1 MESQIKQEFAAR
13 VGLDWGD
20 RKHAWVLED
29 CSSQKRERGEL
40 EQRPE
45 AIEAWAMSLAGR
57 YPGQRV
63 AVGLEQQRGAV
74 VYALQKYAHLVLFPI
89 HPTTAAQFRKALY
102 PSGATDDGRDAEAL
116 LEFVKHHGERLRRL
130 EPDTEAT
137 RKLQALVEG
146 RRRLVEE
153 QTAHTNQLQ
162 ARLKLYYPQLLEWFD
177 DLTAPLVAAFVEQWP
192 TLPQLQQ
199 ASAEQVEQF
208 LKKRGCS
215 AKRIEQRLA
224 AIPQAMAL
232 TTDAAVVEPAVLMV
246 RSLLRMIAVLR
257 ESIAEM
263 ERQIEPVLR
272 AHPDY
277 AIVASLPG
285 AGEALEPRLLA
296 ALGSRRERWQS
307 AQELQCYSGIA
318 PVVERSGNSEQV
330 HFRWACPKF
339 VRQTFHEYALH
350 SIRHSDWAREFYQ
363 RKRAHGMDRQAA
375 IRMLAYKWIRIV
387 YRCWKDNI
395 PYDETRYRGALQQ
408 RTPLPAS
415 TAPTPAR
422 QQAAAALTAPT
433 VNLMFKPVAGFWKFL
448 GVTP

>member
-1 MESQIKQEFAAR
+1 
-13 VGLDWGD
+13 
-20 RKHAWVLED
+20 
-29 CSSQKRERGEL
+29 
-40 EQRPE
+40 
-45 AIEAWAMSLAGR
+45 
-57 YPGQRV
+57 
-63 AVGLEQQRGAV
+63 
-74 VYALQKYAHLVLFPI
+74 
-89 HPTTAAQFRKALY
+89 
-102 PSGATDDGRDAEAL
+102 
-116 LEFVKHHGERLRRL
+116 
-130 EPDTEAT
+130 
-137 RKLQALVEG
+137 
-146 RRRLVEE
+146 
-153 QTAHTNQLQ
+153 
-162 ARLKLYYPQLLEWFD
+162 
-177 DLTAPLVAAFVEQWP
+177 
-192 TLPQLQQ
+192 
-199 ASAEQVEQF
+199 
-208 LKKRGCS
+208 
-215 AKRIEQRLA
+215 
-224 AIPQAMAL
+224 
-232 TTDAAVVEPAVLMV
+232 
-246 RSLLRMIAVLR
+246 MIAVLR
-257 ESIAEM
+257 ESITEM
-263 ERQIEPVLR
+263 ERQIEPVLQ

-307 AQELQCYSGIA
+307 AEELQCYSGIA

-408 RTPLPAS
+408 RTPLPAA

-422 QQAAAALTAPT
+422 QPAAALAAPT